1 MTADELLAR
10 LRGKGIAVRADGSNI
25 GLRPRYALTR
35 EDLEAVA
42 AVKHELLQLLAGGVG
57 DHPTPDTTGK
67 VDLPALTVGPRH
79 VAEALPFLSMPL
91 DEFKRRG
98 ACLEVRVPWLNV
110 TLWVVPVDRDVNMLM
125 QEGISRGRIWT
136 ANELQ
141 QLISVAS
148 RTPET
153 VQTLA
158 HAKLELD
165 GDIVEVRQ
173 RRP

>member
-1 MTADELLAR
+1 MSFLELAKQAEAR
-10 LRGKGIAVRADGSNI
+10 LRA
-25 GLRPRYALTR
+25 TR
-35 EDLEAVA
+35 EPLPGNEIARSNEGSPGRRPDGAPYFVPSCNF
-42 AVKHELLQLLAGGVG
+42 VG
-57 DHPTPDTTGK
+57 QSSFSD
-67 VDLPALTVGPRH
+67 
-79 VAEALPFLSMPL
+79 ALPFLSMPL

-98 ACLEVRVPWLNV
+98 ARLEVRVPWLNV
-110 TLWVVPVDRDVNMLM
+110 TLWVVPVDRDVNMLL

-141 QLISVAS
+141 QLMSVAS

-165 GDIVEVRQ
+165 GDIIKVRQ
-173 RRP
+173 RRPESVP